1 MSDVPGPPAV
11 ERRRFPRRW
20 RRARRAL
27 IGLLILLVLGVAGH
41 LAFWRIGPPL
51 LSRITPSPAHVGD
64 TVTLEGQGFDTT
76 LEGNIVYFGDY
87 TGRLMRA
94 GRTTLAVEVPDIGV
108 AAGAQQPVKVK
119 VEVDEDKV
127 SNALDLVVLPS
138 LDPEPGTEPF
148 TEEEED
154 DPPLASPSPGY
165 ASPRAS
171 PPDGR

>member
-1 MSDVPGPPAV
+1 MTAPAPPAV

-27 IGLLILLVLGVAGH
+27 IGLLILLVLGAVGH

-76 LEGNIVYFGDY
+76 LEGNVVFFGDY
-87 TGRLMRA
+87 TGRLVRA
-94 GRTTLAVEVPDIGV
+94 GRTTLLVEVPDVAV
-108 AAGAQQPVKVK
+108 AAGGQRLLPVK

-138 LDPEPGTEPF
+138 LDPEPGADVL

-154 DPPLASPSPGY
+154 EPPLASPNPGY

-171 PPDGR
+171 PPNRR

>member
-1 MSDVPGPPAV
+1 MSDAAGSPAV

-20 RRARRAL
+20 RRGRRAL
-27 IGLLILLVLGVAGH
+27 IGLLALLVLGAVGH

-76 LEGNIVYFGDY
+76 LEGNIVFFGDY

-108 AAGAQQPVKVK
+108 VAGGQQLVKVK

-127 SNALDLVVLPS
+127 SNVLDLVVLPS
-138 LDPEPGTEPF
+138 LDPEPGTEVL

-154 DPPLASPSPGY
+154 EPPLASPNPGY
-165 ASPRAS
+165 EPAS
-171 PPDGR
+171 PPPSPR

>member
-1 MSDVPGPPAV
+1 MSDAAGSPAV

-20 RRARRAL
+20 RRGRRAL
-27 IGLLILLVLGVAGH
+27 IGLLALLVLGAVGH

-76 LEGNIVYFGDY
+76 LEGNIVFFGDY
-87 TGRLMRA
+87 TGRLIRA
-94 GRTTLAVEVPDIGV
+94 GRTTLVVELPDV
-108 AAGAQQPVKVK
+108 ALPAGGQRVVKVK

-138 LDPEPGTEPF
+138 LDPEPGSDVL

-154 DPPLASPSPGY
+154 EEEDEPPPNRP
-165 ASPRAS
+165 
-171 PPDGR
+171 